1 MDRIQR
7 ITDKQHLFFDLDHTL
22 WDYEANSRETLAE
35 LWSNYNLTNYGVR
48 EVDFLTHF
56 EEVNNRLWDQYHKGE
71 IGKDTIRNDRFRQIF
86 DSLASSEV
94 ESIIE
99 IQEDYLSICP
109 TKPYVIDG
117 AIEILEKLAPH
128 FQLHIITNGFD
139 EIQSIKLNGSGLSDF
154 FDVIVTSGTAGFQKP
169 QVQIFD
175 FALQKASATA
185 NESVM
190 IGDNP
195 LSDIEGAADAG
206 MAQIFYNPGDLFCPV
221 TPTAEIKSLRELPAI
236 LL

>member
-1 MDRIQR
+1 VDRIQR
-7 ITDKQHLFFDLDHTL
+7 ITNKKHLFFDLDHTL
-22 WDYEANSRETLAE
+22 WDYEANSRETLTE
-35 LWSNYNLTNYGVR
+35 LWSNYDLTSYGVS
-48 EVDFLTHF
+48 EPDFLTQF
-56 EEVNNRLWDQYHKGE
+56 EEVNNRLWDQYHRGE

-86 DSLASSEV
+86 DSLAASRV
-94 ESIIE
+94 DSIID

-117 AIEILEKLAPH
+117 AIEILKELAPH
-128 FQLHIITNGFD
+128 YQLHIITNGFD
-139 EIQSIKLNGSGLSDF
+139 EIQSTKLSCTGLVDF
-154 FDVIVTSGTAGFQKP
+154 FDVIVTSGTAGFQKQ

-175 FALQKASATA
+175 FALQEASATA

-206 MAQIFYNPGDLFCPV
+206 IAQIFYNPGALHCPV